1 MFVKKK
7 KKEQNK
13 FECPMLM
20 GVREGMALDLDYAF
34 LCLRSRGGAG
44 GVERGQ
50 VHPPPPLTSSKSFFT
65 SYEIFFEYPF
75 LPPPSLFIH

>member
-50 VHPPPPLTSSKSFFT
+50 VHPPPPQRRKKGGCVG
-65 SYEIFFEYPF
+65 
-75 LPPPSLFIH
+75 